1 MKKIGKQLLSICLV
15 ATLLV
20 IAGCDKKQST
30 TKIND
35 NQGRGEQRAEA
46 LVGEQTVEQ
55 VEEIS
60 GYIQQDIEYP
70 CKNYWNIEQ
79 REDGTLVCYGVSE
92 EDKFTVY
99 KLNDKGEWEVEKTPS
114 IIWPEDMDHTFKV
127 YEIKNILYLLYA
139 TRDGNLSIALFKD
152 NGTSESIPLMH
163 NNQKVVAADSPYFTR
178 VDNEGNLFIQ
188 EIWPGPVSYYD
199 IKTGHLIRT
208 YGEGATDFEVG
219 VSEIYTMEGCVLKA
233 YDKQTAMEKSSVVYE
248 SGSRGRGFR
257 ITLDKTKEA
266 IYIINEGGIVYH
278 RLDGELWEKVV
289 EPSGTA
295 IGSGTL
301 QAIKLYI
308 LKDGSFIV
316 QFGGS
321 DSFNIKRYYYS
332 ENVSTKKNQINIL
345 MVTENPQ
352 VRQAAYIYE
361 TTYKDVAVNIQVSSS
376 DTSLSYSEM
385 LQSLNTE
392 LLAGMGPDLMVLDNL
407 PCETYIKQGILAP
420 LNDVVEGPIK
430 KGEVG
435 GKYIGTFKR
444 DDIYYAVPT
453 NYYVPL
459 IWGDEEIVGKIH
471 TIEELAAYKKSH
483 PNEVLMNKTMPEL
496 FAQFIR
502 SCEPNW
508 FDENGKLDKVK
519 MRAFF
524 DSITTLTEKE
534 YSKVDTSEY
543 CYSLN
548 MMSNSNAKIKE
559 LLDVGYGDTKLFA
572 FAPYGP
578 YQVMIA
584 ASALGQRGNGTV
596 GNMIAQGVK
605 PYVCTSILGINAN
618 SKNIEAAKE
627 IIRIAL
633 SEEVQKNGS
642 AYGMPIN
649 KNVSDVLNKE
659 MTDYKEDLTDDT
671 GRRITYNYNYDAL
684 YKQAMECYEEA
695 DFCTSTY
702 SNNQIFTFIYEEGM
716 AYCTGEKALDEVIE
730 NIERQLELQLVE

>member
-1 MKKIGKQLLSICLV
+1 MRKIGKQILSICLV

-20 IAGCDKKQST
+20 IAGCDEKQSNS
-30 TKIND
+30 KIND
-35 NQGRGEQRAEA
+35 SQIRGEQRAEA
-46 LVGEQTVEQ
+46 LAGEQTGEQ

-70 CKNYWNIEQ
+70 CENYWNIDQ
-79 REDGTLVCYGVSE
+79 REDGTLVCYGISE

-114 IIWPEDMDHTFKV
+114 IVWPEDIKRHFKV
-127 YEIKNILYLLYA
+127 FEIKNMLYLLYA
-139 TRDGNLSIALFKD
+139 TGDEKLSIVPFED
-152 NGTSESIPLMH
+152 NGANEPIALM
-163 NNQKVVAADSPYFTR
+163 NNKQKVVATDSPYFIR

-188 EIWPGPVSYYD
+188 EIWPGPISYYD
-199 IKTGHLIRT
+199 IKTGNLIRT
-208 YGEGATDFEVG
+208 YGEGATDFEIG
-219 VSEIYTMEGCVLKA
+219 MSEVYTMEGCLLKA
-233 YDKQTAMEKSSVVYE
+233 YDLQTAMEKSSVEYE
-248 SGSRGRGFR
+248 SGSGGRGFR
-257 ITLDKTKEA
+257 TTLDKTKEA

-289 EPSGTA
+289 EPSSTA

-301 QAIKLYI
+301 QTVRMYI

-316 QFGGS
+316 QFGGP
-321 DSFNIKRYYYS
+321 DGFKIKRYHYS
-332 ENVSTKKNQINIL
+332 ENVSTKKTQINIL

-392 LLAGMGPDLMVLDNL
+392 LLAGMGPDLMVLDYL
-407 PCETYIKQGILAP
+407 PFETYIKQGILAP
-420 LNDVVEGPIK
+420 LNDVVEVPIK
-430 KGEVG
+430 KGEVEE
-435 GKYIGTFKR
+435 KYISTFKT

-459 IWGDEEIVGKIH
+459 VWGDEEIIGKIH

-483 PNEVLMNKTMPEL
+483 PNEILMNKTMPEL

-502 SCEPNW
+502 SCEPSW
-508 FDENGKLDKVK
+508 FDKNGELNKEK

-524 DSITTLTEKE
+524 DSITTLAEKE
-534 YSKVDTSEY
+534 YSQVDTSEY
-543 CYSLN
+543 CYDLN
-548 MMSNSNAKIKE
+548 TMSNPNPKIKE
-559 LLDVGYGDTKLFA
+559 VLDVGYGDTKLFT

-584 ASALGQRGNGTV
+584 ASALEQRGNGAV

-605 PYVCTSILGINAN
+605 PYVCTNILGVNAN

-633 SEEVQKNGS
+633 GEEVQKGGS

-659 MTDYKEDLTDDT
+659 MTNYKQDLTDDT

-702 SNNQIFTFIYEEGM
+702 SNNQIFTLIYEEGM
-716 AYCTGEKALDEVIE
+716 AYCMGEKALDEVIG
-730 NIERQLELQLVE
+730 NIERQLELQLAE